1 MMSQHEILEKIRKDG
16 NRLIALGVSKE
27 RQDDYYSHLSID
39 CTDRDADERA
49 FANATAGLDLPA
61 EDQTFVKRV
70 LDLGD
75 GR

>member
-1 MMSQHEILEKIRKDG
+1 MLCQHEILEKIRKDG

-27 RQDDYYSHLSID
+27 RQDEYYTDLSID
-39 CTDRDADERA
+39 CVDPDADERA
-49 FANATAGLDLPA
+49 FANATARLDLSA
-61 EDQTFVKRV
+61 DDQTFVKRV